1 MSGILEATRRLPIA
15 VSCTVHVPSG
25 SSDGRVWNIHI
36 VADQGRLLGCYRKLH
51 LYDAFSG
58 LESDNVCPGSEVPP
72 LVEVDG
78 WKLGLMTCY
87 DVRFPELA
95 RRLALDG
102 ADALLLP
109 AAWVR
114 GSLKESHWE
123 IMARARALENTV
135 YVAAQCGESAEI
147 AAVIFQL
154 RERTG
159 KHVDHMQLLGLVA
172 ESCVG
177 VLGMD
182 VNQFRS
188 DGRKGGERHRSVV
201 DVYLAAP
208 LGGYLAADGHFITR
222 AGSGRIV
229 IFHPLYTTLLEQ
241 APHLGVHILERG
253 LDAAFT
259 TGHHTRVGATAGQ
272 QRQRAEHDAFARTR
286 LARYHGHAGTE
297 LNVHTLYQCVIPYS
311 KPPEHR
317 SFILSLFLG
326 ILYLVQPLRLRG
338 IDGLKH
344 VINLLPLCF
353 GRLAVHIHQLVQFR
367 VAENT

>member
-1 MSGILEATRRLPIA
+1 MSDTFKIALGQITVEKSSEENLRKCTGWMERASGSGARMIVFPEGVIARNPADSSWSRKHAEPLDGPFVSGILEATRRLPIA

-135 YVAAQCGESAEI
+135 YVAALSEISAKNI
-147 AAVIFQL
+147 
-154 RERTG
+154 G
-159 KHVDHMQLLGLVA
+159 CSM
-172 ESCVG
+172 
-177 VLGMD
+177 
-182 VNQFRS
+182 
-188 DGRKGGERHRSVV
+188 VV
-201 DVYLAAP
+201 DP
-208 LGGYLAADGHFITR
+208 LGVPVAR
-222 AGSGRIV
+222 AGAEEALVFAEMSRGV
-229 IFHPLYTTLLEQ
+229 IDRARRALPVLENM
-241 APHLGVHILERG
+241 R
-253 LDAAFT
+253 
-259 TGHHTRVGATAGQ
+259 
-272 QRQRAEHDAFARTR
+272 
-286 LARYHGHAGTE
+286 
-297 LNVHTLYQCVIPYS
+297 
-311 KPPEHR
+311 
-317 SFILSLFLG
+317 
-326 ILYLVQPLRLRG
+326 
-338 IDGLKH
+338 
-344 VINLLPLCF
+344 F
-353 GRLAVHIHQLVQFR
+353 GRPELKAQ
-367 VAENT
+367 